1 MRVMTRVPTM
11 VMIGCDDEGDAEGD
25 DEGGVAGL
33 SQRFAVRLRQARFTL
48 ASRDSF
54 PSFQHI
60 H

>member
-1 MRVMTRVPTM
+1 M